1 MNLTPILQSPDE
13 KRERIRNKVVEGL
26 TESFPITARNKIIE
40 VTDVSFTP
48 RDYTSNE
55 QKMAILRGDSLFETA
70 KGTVKIKDAKTGK
83 VLDEAKGFTL
93 ARVPWFT
100 PRHTLIVGGNE
111 YSIANMVRPK
121 PGVYARKR
129 ANGILEASFNTI
141 GTSNFNVTMDPEK
154 GEPELEYESSKIPLY
169 TILRASGMSHE
180 TIAKKWGTALANENR
195 KKLEKNL
202 PQHVDRLYKKVVP
215 AYALLP
221 DLTVDAKMAEIVK
234 RYGTAKMDP
243 KVNEKTLGHA
253 YGHVTPDSLLD
264 ASAKVL
270 SIFRNPEE
278 VDDRDNLDF
287 KSLRSVED
295 FFKERIQLDARD
307 IGRRAAIKIENTPEV
322 RKAMAPGAFTP
333 GLVKFIT
340 GSQLAAVPT
349 QTNPMELIDAAVR
362 VTALGEGG
370 ISSERA
376 IPMEAR
382 MIHPTQIGA
391 IDPVRTPESFRAGID
406 VRAAIGAHHDKD
418 GNIYVPMFDLA
429 TGKQKHI
436 RAGEIATSIVAFP
449 QQVLKGKVSALVN
462 GRVAMVPASKV
473 QYQIPHSSA
482 MYGPTSN
489 LIPFIES
496 LQGNRQL
503 MGSKHQTQ
511 AISLVDREAPYVQV
525 MAPGGKSFEHLMATI
540 VNPTAPVAGTIEKVD
555 GDYIYIRPHD
565 KTAAVK
571 KDKDSD
577 LVRVSYDTYLPMAA
591 KTYLNHTVTV
601 KAGDEVK
608 KDEILAESNFTKDKT
623 LALGK
628 NLSVA
633 YMPYYG
639 ANSNDAVVI
648 SSGAAKKLTSERLYK
663 IVLPRDADMVFN
675 STKHKTYYGHTY
687 GHDYYKGVDE
697 EGVVRPGAKIN
708 SGEPVVFGL
717 RKSTLTSDDILLGR
731 LHKSLVR
738 PFRDAT
744 QTWDHDHPGEV
755 MDVVKTPKRI
765 AITIKTQEPM
775 QIGDKLC
782 YTEDTEVL
790 TTTGWKYIVDVTTDD
805 ICYTLDTQGI
815 IHLYNPTHTNYYS
828 KAGQL
833 FLVRSQHADL
843 SVTLDHSQVIKD
855 GDRNKLV
862 PSRELVN
869 KPFQLV
875 RTGIWTPKSAPESD
889 SWCALVGLYA
899 VKGHL
904 IPATLIQGVMDHSVE
919 IYLRPRMLEE
929 ERPWLDLILQDTHLK
944 DKSYIQGDILIIR
957 DRDFYLSC
965 QVLGDVVERRL
976 PTLVFTLAPSQAGII
991 IDSVLKAAGHQTGRS
1006 HIQYGDGTD
1015 VCVVYSRQLA
1025 DDLQRLALHAGY
1037 SANIATH
1044 TVKRPQYAKRY
1055 SLRFLRKRSNPFIN
1069 NPRGNQQN
1077 TRVIDSDAPVFGITI
1092 PNHTL
1097 YVRVNG
1103 KPVWSGNSGRY
1114 GNKGVVSEIVPDD
1127 QMIKD
1132 EAGRPIDV
1140 LLTSAGVVSR
1150 VNPAQIIETAV
1161 GKVVEKTGKPLI
1173 VESFSGRDNVKWA
1186 KDLLQEH
1193 GLKDKEM
1200 VFDPRS
1206 GKSIP
1211 NVMVGRQYIFKMFK
1225 STDTNYS
1232 ARGVDTYDANL
1243 QPTKGGSE
1251 SAKAIGKMEFDAL
1264 VAHNARN
1271 VLRESSVLKS
1281 QKNDEY
1287 WRALQLGYPTPP
1299 PRTSFASDK
1308 FFNMLTGAGVR
1319 VDRKGS
1325 KIGLAPLTDA
1335 DVMEMSAGEIQ
1346 DAKLVSA
1353 KNLMPEKGGLFD
1365 PAITGGMK
1373 GTKWSHINLAEPIIN
1388 PIFND
1393 PVRRLLGMTNAQLD
1407 NTVRTKGIGYVK
1419 SELAKID
1426 VTKRESE
1433 LMDMANNKKGNVL
1446 DDVTKQIKYLRA
1458 LKAQNI
1464 SPEKAYISSVIPVLP
1479 PIFRP
1484 VLPGKGGQEL
1494 IYGDINPL
1502 YRDLVY
1508 VNNQFKELKKSGKLP
1523 DEEAKLRGTLQ
1534 SAVGAVYGM
1543 NDPIT
1548 QKSKSRNHKG
1558 FLTYIA
1564 GQGSPKYGYVHSKL
1578 LKKQQDLAGRGT
1590 IVPDTTLGMDE
1601 VGLPENMIWTMYKP
1615 FMITRLVGQGYPAL
1629 QAKQMVDDK
1638 HPAAREAMMR
1648 ETRERPVMINRA
1660 PTLHRY
1666 GIVGAYAIPNAG
1678 KTIRINPFAEVGT
1691 NSDFDGDTMMV
1702 HVPAGANAVED
1713 VKRMTLSNTLY
1724 TDKIR
1729 GDLLVAPRM
1738 ESVMGLAQATAVT
1751 GSGKAKVY
1759 QTKAEAMADY
1769 NSGKIDLGTRVT
1781 IKDRKP

>member
-1 MNLTPILQSPDE
+1 MKLTPILQNPDE
-13 KRERIRNKVVEGL
+13 KRARIRDKVVEGL

-48 RDYTSNE
+48 RDYSSNE

-70 KGTVKIKDAKTGK
+70 KGTVRIKDAKTDK
-83 VLDEAKGFTL
+83 VLDEAKNFTL

-100 PRHTLIVGGNE
+100 PRHTLIVAGNE

-154 GEPELEYESSKIPLY
+154 GEPELEYGSSKIPLY
-169 TILRASGMSHE
+169 TILRASGISHDA
-180 TIAKKWGTALANENR
+180 IAKKWGSALANEN
-195 KKLEKNL
+195 KKRLEKNL
-202 PQHVDRLYKKVVP
+202 PKHVDKLYRKVVP
-215 AYALLP
+215 TYAILP
-221 DLTVDAKMAEIVK
+221 DQTVDDKMTEVLK

-243 KVNEKTLGHA
+243 KVNEKTLGTA

-270 SIFRNPEE
+270 NIFRNPEE

-307 IGRRAAIKIENTPEV
+307 IGRRAAIKLEHTPEV
-322 RKAMAPGAFTP
+322 RKAMSSGAFTP

-340 GSQLAAVPT
+340 GSQLAAIPT
-349 QTNPMELIDAAVR
+349 QTNPMELIDTAVR
-362 VTALGEGG
+362 VTSLGEGG

-391 IDPVRTPESFRAGID
+391 LDPVRTPESFRAGID
-406 VRAAIGAHHDKD
+406 VRAALAASHDKD
-418 GNIYVPMFDLA
+418 GNIFVPMIDTK
-429 TGKQKHI
+429 TGKQTYI
-436 RAGEIATSIVAFP
+436 RAGEIATSTVAFP
-449 QQVLKGKVSALVN
+449 QQVMKGKISALVN
-462 GRVAMVPASKV
+462 GRIATVQANKA
-473 QYQIPHSSA
+473 QYQIPHSSV

-489 LIPFIES
+489 LIPFMES

-511 AISLVDREAPYVQV
+511 AISLIDREAPYVQV
-525 MAPGGKSFEHLMATI
+525 MSPSGKSFEHVMATI
-540 VNPTAPVAGTIEKVD
+540 VNPTAPVSGTVEKVD
-555 GDYIYIRPHD
+555 GDYIYIRPNS
-565 KTAAVK
+565 KIAAEK
-571 KDKDSD
+571 KPE
-577 LVRVSYDTYLPMAA
+577 LVRVSYDSYLPMAA
-591 KTYLNHTVTV
+591 KTYLNHDVTV
-601 KAGDEVK
+601 KAGDSVK
-608 KDEILAESNFTKDKT
+608 AGDILAESNFTKDKT

-663 IVLPRDADMVFN
+663 IVLPRDADMVFDR
-675 STKHKTYYGHTY
+675 TKHKTYYGHTY
-687 GHDYYKGVDE
+687 GHDYYGGVDD
-697 EGVVRPGAKIN
+697 EGVVKPGAKIN
-708 SGEPVVFGL
+708 GGEPVVFGL
-717 RKSTLTSDDILLGR
+717 RKSTLTSDDVLLGR

-755 MDVVKTPKRI
+755 IDVVKTPKRI
-765 AITIKTQEPM
+765 ALTIKTQEPM

-790 TTTGWKYIVDVTTDD
+790 TTNGWKYISDISKED
-805 ICYTLDTQGI
+805 ICYTLDREGV
-815 IHLYNPTHTNYYS
+815 IHLHRPTHFHAYDS
-828 KAGQL
+828 ADKL
-833 FLVRSQHADL
+833 FLVRSQQVDL
-843 SVTLDHSQVIKD
+843 SVTLDHGQVVKEGEGNQLI
-855 GDRNKLV
+855 
-862 PSRELVN
+862 PSHELLD
-869 KPFQLV
+869 KPFQLI
-875 RTGIWTPKSAPESD
+875 RTGTWATEKAYSPCDAR
-889 SWCALVGLYA
+889 CALMGLYA
-899 VKGHL
+899 VKGHTRTPEL
-904 IPATLIQGVMDHSVE
+904 VQGTFEHIVE
-919 IYLRPRMLEE
+919 IFLR
-929 ERPWLDLILQDTHLK
+929 DKLQDGEKLWLEDLLEK
-944 DKSYIQGDILIIR
+944 AGMADKSSIKDDILTINDPALYAECRTLGDI
-957 DRDFYLSC
+957 
-965 QVLGDVVERRL
+965 VERRL
-976 PTLVFTLAPSQAGII
+976 PTFVFSLRSDQAGIV
-991 IDSVLKAAGHQTGRS
+991 IDSALKAAGHQTGWNR
-1006 HIQYGDGTD
+1006 IKQGDGTD
-1015 VCVVYSRQLA
+1015 TCVVSSRQLA

-1037 SANIATH
+1037 SANIVVH
-1044 TVKRPQYAKRY
+1044 TVKRPQYTKRY
-1055 SLRFLRKRSNPFIN
+1055 SLRFLRKRSFPVIN
-1069 NPRGNQQN
+1069 NPRSNKKN
-1077 TRVIDSDAPVFGITI
+1077 TRIIDSKAPVFGVTI

-1127 QMIKD
+1127 QMVKD
-1132 EAGRPIDV
+1132 EAGKPVDV

-1150 VNPAQIIETAV
+1150 INPAQIIETAV
-1161 GKVVEKTGKPLI
+1161 GKVVEKTGKPLVI
-1173 VESFSGRDNVKWA
+1173 ENFTGRDNVQWA
-1186 KDLLQEH
+1186 KDLLKEH
-1193 GLKDKEM
+1193 GVKDKET

-1206 GKSIP
+1206 GKNIP
-1211 NVMVGRQYIFKMFK
+1211 NVFVGRQYIFKMFK

-1232 ARGVDTYDANL
+1232 ARGVDTYDANM
-1243 QPTKGGSE
+1243 QPTKGGKE

-1287 WRALQLGYPTPP
+1287 WRALQLGYPTIPP
-1299 PRTSFASDK
+1299 KTSFASDK

-1319 VDRKGS
+1319 VDRSGS
-1325 KIGLAPLTDA
+1325 KIGLAPLTDS
-1335 DVMEMSAGEIQ
+1335 DVMEMSAGEVK
-1346 DAKLVSA
+1346 DAKLVSS

-1365 PAITGGMK
+1365 PSVTGGMK
-1373 GTKWSHINLAEPIIN
+1373 GTKWSHISLAEPIVN
-1388 PIFND
+1388 PIFKE
-1393 PVRRLLGMTNAQLD
+1393 PTRRLLGMTESQLD
-1407 NTVRTKGIGYVK
+1407 STIKTKGTGYIRD
-1419 SELAKID
+1419 ELAKID
-1426 VTKRESE
+1426 IVKREKDM
-1433 LMDMANNKKGNVL
+1433 MDAVNMRKGTPL
-1446 DDVTKQIKYLRA
+1446 DDATKQIKYLRA
-1458 LKAQNI
+1458 LKAQNLT
-1464 SPEKAYISSVIPVLP
+1464 PDKAYISSVIPILP
-1479 PIFRP
+1479 PVFRP

-1508 VNNQFKELKKSGKLP
+1508 VNNQFKELKKFGKLP
-1523 DEEAKLRGTLQ
+1523 EEEVKLRGTLQ
-1534 SAVGAVYGM
+1534 DAVGAVYGV

-1558 FLTYIA
+1558 FMTYIA

-1615 FMITRLVGQGYPAL
+1615 FLITRLVQQGYPAL

-1638 HPAAREAMMR
+1638 HPAAREVMLR

-1666 GIVGAYAIPNAG
+1666 SIVGAYPIPITG
-1678 KTIRINPFAEVGT
+1678 KTIRINPFVEVGT
-1691 NSDFDGDTMMV
+1691 NSDYDGDTMTI
-1702 HVPAGANAVED
+1702 HVPAGAKAVED

-1724 TDKIR
+1724 TDKAR

-1738 ESVMGLAQATAVT
+1738 ESVMGLAQATAAQPT
-1751 GSGKAKVY
+1751 GHAEVY
-1759 QTKAEAMADY
+1759 KTKAEAMADY
-1769 NSGKIDLGTRVT
+1769 NSGKIGLGTKVT
-1781 IKDRKP
+1781 IKDQQT